1 MSADDTLGFESGRR
15 PIRCPDGQR
24 EVGLRYPESPDETA
38 NPLTHNL
45 PVREHPVRTVCA
57 AGAVLGVTLWNEV
70 DGTRPLW
77 MAFSVTP
84 NIDAEDA
91 ASGGGQ
97 GAL

>member
-1 MSADDTLGFESGRR
+1 M
-15 PIRCPDGQR
+15 
-24 EVGLRYPESPDETA
+24 
-38 NPLTHNL
+38 
-45 PVREHPVRTVCA
+45 RTVCA